1 MIDPRSAE
9 PPPSEN
15 RMTATNMDSMLRSGL
30 AITLIGTALVVAACG
45 NDDSSTGSKPTG
57 ATGGTGATGSAG
69 AIPVPPVAGAGN
81 SGAGGTA
88 GGPSSGGGSGASGQ
102 RRSQNGSD
110 RSRQRGNRR
119 GSSGGGTT
127 PRPGSSGSPT
137 QTATPPSVS
146 SDAAAFKLAKEIC
159 ANVTLEGIALNLRIS
174 LQERDAAFVARAYS
188 RSYSAGHRD
197 AAYKGCLEGFRSP
210 VRP

>member
-1 MIDPRSAE
+1 MRSDLS
-9 PPPSEN
+9 PSEN

-45 NDDSSTGSKPTG
+45 SDDGSTPTGAG
-57 ATGGTGATGSAG
+57 ATGGTGATGGAG

-81 SGAGGTA
+81 PGAGGTA
-88 GGPSSGGGSGASGQ
+88 SGPSSGGGSGASGQ

-110 RSRQRGNRR
+110 RSRQRDNRR
-119 GSSGGGTT
+119 GSSGGETT

-159 ANVTLEGIALNLRIS
+159 ANVTLEGVALNLRIS

-188 RSYSAGHRD
+188 RSYPASHRD